1 MSTPTGGISTKQVV
15 DWTDLGKEMWSYL
28 TGKGAAIDYTFV
40 DMAVEVPR
48 DTGADA
54 PRATWKL
61 NGTLRI
67 TTRAEADAVVVE
79 IADSGAG
86 LDPAVA
92 ARAFDAFYTTKDIGK
107 GTGLGLDTARR
118 IVVENHEGT
127 IALVREGDETVVR
140 VRLPR

>member
-1 MSTPTGGISTKQVV
+1 MDGV
-15 DWTDLGKEMWSYL
+15 
-28 TGKGAAIDYTFV
+28 
-40 DMAVEVPR
+40 
-48 DTGADA
+48 
-54 PRATWKL
+54 
-61 NGTLRI
+61 GTLRI

-92 ARAFDAFYTTKDIGK
+92 ARAFDAFFTTKDVGK

>member
-1 MSTPTGGISTKQVV
+1 MTTASTTSTSHTGATGIATKDVV

-48 DTGADA
+48 DTGPSA

-67 TTRAEADAVVVE
+67 TTSDR
-79 IADSGAG
+79 
-86 LDPAVA
+86 
-92 ARAFDAFYTTKDIGK
+92 
-107 GTGLGLDTARR
+107 DTSA
-118 IVVENHEGT
+118 
-127 IALVREGDETVVR
+127 
-140 VRLPR
+140 

>member
-1 MSTPTGGISTKQVV
+1 MQVV
-15 DWTDLGKEMWSYL
+15 RDYEADLPRIDAFAGELNQVWTNL
-28 TGKGAAIDYTFV
+28 IDNAV
-40 DMAVEVPR
+40 DAMDGV
-48 DTGADA
+48 
-54 PRATWKL
+54 
-61 NGTLRI
+61 GTLRI

-92 ARAFDAFYTTKDIGK
+92 ARAFDAFYTTKDVGK

-127 IALVREGDETVVR
+127 IALVREGYETVVR